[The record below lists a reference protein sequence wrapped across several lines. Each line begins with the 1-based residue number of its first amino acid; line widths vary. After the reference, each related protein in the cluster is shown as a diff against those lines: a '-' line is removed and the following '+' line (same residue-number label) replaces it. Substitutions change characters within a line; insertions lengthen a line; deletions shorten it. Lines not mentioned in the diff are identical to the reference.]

1 MKCFKKY
8 FFTLLFALSFCA
20 SVYSDKF
27 DINII
32 TEAYKHNE
40 FITVNLTW
48 FVEIN
53 EVLILVFQDHKA
65 PLDEALL
72 ESIAIHKIEE
82 WSLDPKHRY
91 SSYVSR
97 NRKMKYNFHHGDK
110 VLNVFEIRYIMKN
123 RHVNTNFIKE
133 VE

>member
-1 MKCFKKY
+1 MKCIKKY
-8 FFTLLFALSFCA
+8 FFTLLFVLSFCA

-53 EVLILVFQDHKA
+53 EVLISVFQDHKA

-72 ESIAIHKIEE
+72 ESISIHKIEE
-82 WSLDPKHRY
+82 WSLEPKHRY
-91 SSYVSR
+91 SSYISR
-97 NRKMKYNFHHGDK
+97 NRKMKYNFQHGDK

-123 RHVNTNFIKE
+123 RHVNVNFIKE

>member
-1 MKCFKKY
+1 MKCIKKY

-27 DINII
+27 DITII

-53 EVLILVFQDHKA
+53 EVLISVFQDHKA

-72 ESIAIHKIEE
+72 ESIAIYKIEE
-82 WSLDPKHRY
+82 WSLEPKHRY
-91 SSYVSR
+91 SSYVAR
-97 NRKMKYNFHHGDK
+97 NRKMKYNFQHGDK